1 MISLFNIHT
10 IQSHSIA
17 TLPYF
22 VDQVIPGSYSSS
34 SSLLLVTSTNCFLV
48 SLADGKMKMIDIR
61 ESGRFTS
68 NWTTD
73 VVQRKSIS

>member
-1 MISLFNIHT
+1 M
-10 IQSHSIA
+10 
-17 TLPYF
+17 
-22 VDQVIPGSYSSS
+22 IPGSYSSS

-73 VVQRKSIS
+73 VIQRKSISYIIPCMIDI